1 MDHKVSK
8 DMISSGMTPSGEK
21 TQADLSRT
29 QYGSAPS
36 PSKLMDAYKSMYGK
50 KEEVINEHHQKDADG
65 KVIEHEDTTPSSV
78 EEVKE
83 ENVDEAIV
91 TGSILGSIALKKL
104 IGGAALKFGG
114 KALAKKALMMMA
126 GKSAKAGLASKVGT
140 GLNVANT
147 GMIAKSMT
155 TPPPGLGMTDKIQ
168 RQKKN
173 TRTAG
178 AGANVQFADVDLFD
192 IVKGEIIAEGYD
204 EKEAAQIMI
213 ELSKKEYKESLEQAV
228 NEILQLDEISGSM
241 LMRASR
247 TADKARSIAARS
259 GNTALAQKKAAQ
271 ASKFYTAGAKKNIA
285 SQDLTKPLNPQRKDY
300 PMGKGANYQQKPGM

>member
-1 MDHKVSK
+1 
-8 DMISSGMTPSGEK
+8 
-21 TQADLSRT
+21 
-29 QYGSAPS
+29 
-36 PSKLMDAYKSMYGK
+36 MDAYKSMYGK

-114 KALAKKALMMMA
+114 KALAKKALMTYA
-126 GKSAKAGLASKVGT
+126 GKSATAKAVGT
-140 GLNVANT
+140 GLNVANVANT
-147 GMIAKSMT
+147 GMIGKSVLMPPKIG
-155 TPPPGLGMTDKIQ
+155 TPKQAPQ
-168 RQKKN
+168 QKSNK
-173 TRTAG
+173 RTAG
-178 AGANVQFADVDLFD
+178 TGSNVQFADVDLFD

>member
-91 TGSILGSIALKKL
+91 TGSILGGLALKKL

-147 GMIAKSMT
+147 GMIGKSVLMPPKIG
-155 TPPPGLGMTDKIQ
+155 TPKQAPQ
-168 RQKKN
+168 QKSNK
-173 TRTAG
+173 RTAG
-178 AGANVQFADVDLFD
+178 TGSNVQFADVDLFD

>member
-8 DMISSGMTPSGEK
+8 DMISSGMTPAGEK
-21 TQADLSRT
+21 SQADLSRT

-83 ENVDEAIV
+83 ENVDEAII
-91 TGSILGSIALKKL
+91 TGSILGGLALKKL

-114 KALAKKALMMMA
+114 KALAKKALMMM
-126 GKSAKAGLASKVGT
+126 GKKGLAKSVGT
-140 GLNVANT
+140 GLNVAQT
-147 GMIAKSMT
+147 GMIGKSML
-155 TPPPGLGMTDKIQ
+155 TPPPGLGMVDKI
-168 RQKKN
+168 KKPKRN

-178 AGANVQFADVDLFD
+178 TGANVQFADVDLFD

-228 NEILQLDEISGSM
+228 NEILNEIS
-241 LMRASR
+241 LMPSTLAGAVTRGAAVSGGLLAAR
-247 TADKARSIAARS
+247 QVGKKVKTKVDDAIDKARDGSPIG
-259 GNTALAQKKAAQ
+259 GNTRP
-271 ASKFYTAGAKKNIA
+271 GADKI
-285 SQDLTKPLNPQRKDY
+285 Y
-300 PMGKGANYQQKPGM
+300 FGK

>member
-8 DMISSGMTPSGEK
+8 DMISSGMTPAGEK
-21 TQADLSRT
+21 SQADLSRT

-91 TGSILGSIALKKL
+91 TGSILGGLALKKL
-104 IGGAALKFGG
+104 IGATALKLGG
-114 KALAKKALMMMA
+114 KALAKKALMTYGTKVTAKGMA
-126 GKSAKAGLASKVGT
+126 GKALTGAAVGDT
-140 GLNVANT
+140 ARQLV
-147 GMIAKSMT
+147 
-155 TPPPGLGMTDKIQ
+155 TPPPTAAPQ
-168 RQKKN
+168 RVTKPKMN
-173 TRTAG
+173 RRTAG
-178 AGANVQFADVDLFD
+178 TGSNVQFADVDLFD

-213 ELSKKEYKESLEQAV
+213 ELSKKEYKESLEKAV
-228 NEILQLDEISGSM
+228 NEILNEIS
-241 LMRASR
+241 LMPSTLAGAVTRGAAVSGGLLAAR
-247 TADKARSIAARS
+247 QVGKKVKTKVDDAIDKARDGSPIG
-259 GNTALAQKKAAQ
+259 GNTRP
-271 ASKFYTAGAKKNIA
+271 GADKI
-285 SQDLTKPLNPQRKDY
+285 Y
-300 PMGKGANYQQKPGM
+300 FGK

>member
-1 MDHKVSK
+1 M
-8 DMISSGMTPSGEK
+8 
-21 TQADLSRT
+21 
-29 QYGSAPS
+29 
-36 PSKLMDAYKSMYGK
+36 
-50 KEEVINEHHQKDADG
+50 
-65 KVIEHEDTTPSSV
+65 
-78 EEVKE
+78 
-83 ENVDEAIV
+83 
-91 TGSILGSIALKKL
+91 
-104 IGGAALKFGG
+104 
-114 KALAKKALMMMA
+114 
-126 GKSAKAGLASKVGT
+126 
-140 GLNVANT
+140 
-147 GMIAKSMT
+147 
-155 TPPPGLGMTDKIQ
+155 
-168 RQKKN
+168 N

-178 AGANVQFADVDLFD
+178 TGYNPQFVGADVDLFD

-204 EKEAAQIMI
+204 GKEAAQIMI

>member
-8 DMISSGMTPSGEK
+8 DMISSGMTPAGEK

-91 TGSILGSIALKKL
+91 TGSILGGIALKKL
-104 IGGAALKFGG
+104 IGGAALKLGG
-114 KALAKKALMMMA
+114 KALAKKALMTYA
-126 GKSAKAGLASKVGT
+126 GKTALGKGAKIAGT
-140 GLNVANT
+140 GLNVATT
-147 GMIAKSMT
+147 GSVVKQSL
-155 TPPPGLGMTDKIQ
+155 TPPPTAAPPRVTKPKMN
-168 RQKKN
+168 R
-173 TRTAG
+173 RTAG
-178 AGANVQFADVDLFD
+178 TGSNVQFADVDLFD

-204 EKEAAQIMI
+204 EKETAQIMI